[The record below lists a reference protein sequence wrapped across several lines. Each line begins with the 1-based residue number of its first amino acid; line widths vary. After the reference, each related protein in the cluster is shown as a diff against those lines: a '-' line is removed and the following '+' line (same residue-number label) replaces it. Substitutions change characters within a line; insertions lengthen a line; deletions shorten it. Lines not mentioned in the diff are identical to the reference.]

1 MSARRATAPGSAPAA
16 LLGVLLA
23 VLAPLLLAPPASAVA
38 PLRLDEQV
46 TDQVGALVD
55 DEQQVEQALA
65 DLRAETGVQLFVV
78 FVDSFDGLGGQEWAQ
93 QTGELSQLGDGDGV
107 LAVATGDRAYG
118 SVVDAD
124 VDAPAANAA
133 AESRLALDDWAGAV
147 DAYADALATSAGA
160 GAPAGQ
166 AAGGSDGGS
175 GGVSGLAV
183 LVVLLLVGVAVAV
196 VVALVRG
203 RRERRSDRAR
213 RRAPEPAPAPVEP
226 LPDLERRAGS
236 ALVAVDDAVM
246 ASANE
251 VEFARA
257 EFGDEAVVPF
267 ERALAGARADLSA
280 AFAARRR
287 ADGEGEGEGGDRV
300 EVDEAGRRAALA
312 EVLERCG
319 RADAALDEQAEA
331 FDALRDLGRRAGAV
345 LDARADDVAALR
357 PRVAQEH
364 ERLAALHREYADAA
378 VAAVRTAPDDAGASL
393 DLAEDEVEEGRA
405 AVAAGDTGRAAL
417 AARAADQA
425 TTRARR
431 LLDGVGAR
439 ERELEEAE
447 RHLADARAETEQDLA
462 EAQALLGVGGD
473 ARELAPL
480 LARARAAVAE
490 AEAAQ
495 QPGRQDPLTAL
506 RRLEEA
512 DEALDAALASVRER
526 RVRARRARSG
536 LDHAL
541 VAARAEVA
549 AARDVVAVRRGGVG
563 QEARALLRDAEH
575 ALARAERAADD
586 DPVTALA
593 EARRADALAEG
604 AQRSAHD
611 DLDRRGPFDGGGY
624 GGRRGSSV
632 EAAVLGGIL
641 GAVLTGGGGHRGGG
655 LGGGGG
661 FGGGGFGGGGFGGGG
676 FGGSGGGGGFGGG
689 GFGGSGG
696 GGRF

>member
-1 MSARRATAPGSAPAA
+1 MSVRGVAAPRSAAA
-16 LLGVLLA
+16 VVLGVLLA
-23 VLAPLLLAPPASAVA
+23 VLAPLLLVVGAPPASAVA

-46 TDQVGALVD
+46 TDQVGALAG

-93 QTGELSQLGDGDGV
+93 QTGDLSQLGDGDGV

-133 AESRLALDDWAGAV
+133 AESRLAQDDWAGAV
-147 DAYADALATSAGA
+147 EAYADVLASSAGGSDGSGA
-160 GAPAGQ
+160 GGGA
-166 AAGGSDGGS
+166 GSDGGS

-203 RRERRSDRAR
+203 RREQRSDRAR
-213 RRAPEPAPAPVEP
+213 RRAAAPAPAPVEP

-246 ASANE
+246 ASADE

-267 ERALAGARADLSA
+267 ERALAGAREDLAA

-287 ADGEGEGEGGDRV
+287 ADGEGEAGDRV

-319 RADAALDEQAEA
+319 RADAALDEQAGA

-364 ERLAALHREYADAA
+364 ERLAALHRAYADAA

-405 AVAAGDTGRAAL
+405 AVDAGDTGRAAL

-431 LLDGVGAR
+431 LLDAVGAR

-512 DEALDAALASVRER
+512 DEALDTALASVRER
-526 RVRARRARSG
+526 RARAQRARSG

-563 QEARALLRDAEH
+563 QEARTLLRDAER
-575 ALARAERAADD
+575 ALDRAERAADD

-593 EARRADALAEG
+593 EARRADALAER

-641 GAVLTGGGGHRGGG
+641 GAVLTGGGHR
-655 LGGGGG
+655 GGGGG
-661 FGGGGFGGGGFGGGG
+661 FGGGGFGGGGGGFGGGG